1 MKQLAAAAALSIA
14 SVLSL
19 MSSAKAQDKVVNVYN
34 WSDYID
40 PKVLEDFTKET
51 GVKVVYDVY
60 DKNETVEAKLLAG
73 KSGYDVVVPS
83 ASFVQRFIEQKLLA
97 PLDKSKLPNLKNQMA
112 EMDKNIAVYDPGN
125 KFVAPYMWGTVG
137 IGVNVKK
144 VKEALGDAPVNT
156 WDIAFDG
163 KFLSKLKSCG
173 VYMLDAPE
181 DLLPAALR
189 WLKLDPNSKK
199 ADDIRK
205 ASAALVKVRGN
216 VRKFH
221 SSEYINALANGDIC
235 MAVGYSGDLLQAKK
249 RAEEAKNGVDIAY
262 IIPREGAQVAIDS
275 FAIPADAPH
284 VAEAHAFINFML
296 RPDIA
301 ARNVNVVAFASANE
315 AAKMQVKPEI
325 LQNKG
330 VYPDPETMARLFT
343 ITSYDDKTQKVV
355 TREWTRVTTGK

>member
-1 MKQLAAAAALSIA
+1 MKQLAAAVALSIA

-19 MSSAKAQDKVVNVYN
+19 SPAAAQEKVVNVYN

-40 PKVLEDFTKET
+40 PTVLEDFTKET

-73 KSGYDVVVPS
+73 KSGYDVIVPS
-83 ASFVQRFIEQKLLA
+83 ASFVQRFIEQKLLL
-97 PLDKSKLPNLKNQMA
+97 PIDKTKLPNLKNQMA

-125 KFVAPYMWGTVG
+125 KYVVPYMWGTIGV
-137 IGVNVKK
+137 GVNVKK
-144 VKEALGDAPVNT
+144 VKDALGGAALDT
-156 WDIAFDG
+156 WDIAFDP
-163 KFLSKLKSCG
+163 KFVSKLKACG

-249 RAEEAKNGVDIAY
+249 RAEEAKNGVEIAY

-284 VAEAHAFINFML
+284 PAEAHAFIDFML
-296 RPDIA
+296 RPEIA
-301 ARNVNVVAFASANE
+301 ARNVNVVAFASANQ
-315 AAKMQVKPEI
+315 AAKAKIKPEI
-325 LQNKG
+325 VGDKG
-330 VYPDPETMARLFT
+330 VYPDDETMARLFT